1 MAYDEKLCNEKHLN
15 IEKIL
20 DEHKDRLDGHSKRL
34 DTLEVENGSLKTEMK
49 NVCLKIESLINT
61 IKWGLGIF
69 VTIVLFIL
77 SKK

>member
-15 IEKIL
+15 IEKVL
-20 DEHKDRLDGHSKRL
+20 DDHKVRLDGHSKRL
-34 DTLEVENGSLKTEMK
+34 DALDIENSSLKTEMK

-69 VTIVLFIL
+69 VTIALFIL
-77 SKK
+77 AKK